1 MEKNKVTA
9 QGFSQESYL
18 QEDGLLD
25 GLIAK
30 HQDAINNVAL
40 YLSGGKENIPQVME
54 EVFVRLYRELG
65 KNTGENVDEII
76 HRLAYEVSLE
86 IFMSQIQEPKG
97 DDAMVYDE
105 LREELNS
112 ISDEEIEQCQLLFET
127 KEAISEVAA
136 KIEES
141 SYMIDCMTK
150 KGLKN

>member
-1 MEKNKVTA
+1 MEKNKVMT
-9 QGFSQESYL
+9 QGFSQDSYL
-18 QEDGLLD
+18 QKDGLLD
-25 GLIAK
+25 SLIAK

-65 KNTGENVDEII
+65 KDTGENVDEII

-86 IFMSQIQEPKG
+86 IFMSQIQEPKS
-97 DDAMVYDE
+97 DDAIVYDE

-112 ISDEEIEQCQLLFET
+112 ISDEDIEQCQLLFET

-136 KIEES
+136 RIEES
-141 SYMIDCMTK
+141 SYMINCMAK
-150 KGLKN
+150 KGFKN